1 MIRII
6 EALPKRD
13 CLLVLT
19 YHRVGN
25 PLECEYDRGVFSAT
39 AEQFDEQIG
48 YFKKSFVVS
57 TLAEAQWMAAAPGR
71 IRGIRVLITFDD
83 GYVDNYEVAFPI
95 LRAHGVEATF
105 FLTTG
110 FVGTDR
116 IPYWDQ
122 IAYLVRNS
130 SRDSVVLNRG
140 ELRRIVLTGRPREL
154 AIVEALQLFLLH
166 GSDEPSRFVDELADA
181 CGLSVFRPGLRRLFM
196 NWAEAAAL
204 VQGSMAIGSH
214 THDHLSMSKVSFQ
227 AQVAQLTRS
236 HEVPRRNLGADVKA
250 FAYPYGSRD
259 AFNGDTMAALEQC
272 GFEIAFSNYGGISLS
287 QTLNR
292 FDVRRMGI
300 AVSLNMPWIRL
311 RNAMC
316 SVFARS

>member
-1 MIRII
+1 M
-6 EALPKRD
+6 
-13 CLLVLT
+13 LT

-181 CGLSVFRPGLRRLFM
+181 CGLSVSG
-196 NWAEAAAL
+196 
-204 VQGSMAIGSH
+204 Q
-214 THDHLSMSKVSFQ
+214 D
-227 AQVAQLTRS
+227 
-236 HEVPRRNLGADVKA
+236 
-250 FAYPYGSRD
+250 
-259 AFNGDTMAALEQC
+259 
-272 GFEIAFSNYGGISLS
+272 YGG
-287 QTLNR
+287 
-292 FDVRRMGI
+292 
-300 AVSLNMPWIRL
+300 
-311 RNAMC
+311 C
-316 SVFARS
+316 S

>member
-1 MIRII
+1 MI
-6 EALPKRD
+6 ESLPKRD

-19 YHRVGN
+19 YHRVGD

-39 AEQFDEQIG
+39 AEQFDEHVG
-48 YFKKSFVVS
+48 YFKKSFAVS
-57 TLAEAQWMAAAPGR
+57 TLAEAQWMAAAPDR

-83 GYVDNYEVAFPI
+83 GYLDNYEVAFPI

-140 ELRRIVLTGRPREL
+140 ELRRIVLEGRSREL
-154 AIVEALQLFLLH
+154 AIAEALQLFVLH

-181 CGLSVFRPGLRRLFM
+181 CGLSVFRRGSRLFM
-196 NWAEAAAL
+196 DWAEAAAL

-214 THDHLSMSKVSFQ
+214 THDHLSMSKLSFQ
-227 AQVAQLTRS
+227 AQVAQLTQSR
-236 HEVPRRNLGADVKA
+236 EVLKRNLGVDVKA

-259 AFNGDTMAALEQC
+259 AFNGDTMAALEHC
-272 GFEIAFSNYGGISLS
+272 GYEIAFSNYGGISLS

-300 AVSLNMPWIRL
+300 AASLNMPWIRL
-311 RNAMC
+311 RNAMF